1 VVVLNGGHCSRESR
15 LSHEQ
20 LTEYDFSVLTPSRPG
35 YDDTPAG
42 VGKTAQ
48 GAADA
53 LAALLET
60 LHILSADVIGISAAG
75 PTALAFA
82 QRYPCKIRKLVLES
96 AVTTPWNEEIK
107 RRARILFGRTER
119 VTWYLIKLALRMR
132 PMTVIRT
139 MLQELTTLNVDEVIK
154 RMSQDDLAFVRRMI
168 ETSQSGTGF
177 MNDIEHRVSDLAGI
191 TVPVL
196 VSIRPMTSLCR
207 PAMQSESPRKLRRTN
222 SMKCLQ
228 ILISSGLVIMPVTY
242 GRNDCRFS
250 RHDVAA
256 LLIARGWLF
265 PRQSTAR

>member
-96 AVTTPWNEEIK
+96 AVTTPWNEEISGA
-107 RRARILFGRTER
+107 RAF
-119 VTWYLIKLALRMR
+119 YLDALK
-132 PMTVIRT
+132 
-139 MLQELTTLNVDEVIK
+139 E
-154 RMSQDDLAFVRRMI
+154 
-168 ETSQSGTGF
+168 
-177 MNDIEHRVSDLAGI
+177 
-191 TVPVL
+191 
-196 VSIRPMTSLCR
+196 
-207 PAMQSESPRKLRRTN
+207 
-222 SMKCLQ
+222 
-228 ILISSGLVIMPVTY
+228 
-242 GRNDCRFS
+242 
-250 RHDVAA
+250 
-256 LLIARGWLF
+256 
-265 PRQSTAR
+265 